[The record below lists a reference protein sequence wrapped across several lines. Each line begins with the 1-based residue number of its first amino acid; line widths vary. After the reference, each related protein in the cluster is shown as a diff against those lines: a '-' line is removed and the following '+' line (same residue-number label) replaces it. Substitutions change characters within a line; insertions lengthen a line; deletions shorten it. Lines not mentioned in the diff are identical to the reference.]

1 MSFQD
6 AVRTCLNKYGTFTGR
21 ARRSEFWFFWLFNVL
36 VQSASSILDAIVF
49 SEIQPITA
57 LTSLALLLPGLAV
70 AVRRL
75 HDNGRSGW
83 WILIGLVPL
92 VGWIVLLVWYLSRG
106 GDGPNRFGPDPRDA
120 SGPGWGAPPPP
131 SMPRSGGSPP
141 GGGGRPWPVSPPRAA
156 P

>member
-6 AVRTCLNKYGTFTGR
+6 AVRSCLAQYGTFTGR
-21 ARRSEFWFFWLFNVL
+21 ARRSEFWFFWLFHML
-36 VQSASSILDAIVF
+36 VQSAAAILDAVIF
-49 SEIQPITA
+49 GPWQPIAA
-57 LTSLALLLPGLAV
+57 LASLALLLPSLAV

-92 VGWIVLLVWYLSRG
+92 VGWILLFIWYVSRG
-106 GDGPNRFGPDPRDA
+106 EIGPNRFGPDPRGESLPDW
-120 SGPGWGAPPPP
+120 SPPPP
-131 SMPRSGGSPP
+131 PAGQPPAQP
-141 GGGGRPWPVSPPRAA
+141 GGAGRPWPVNPQRAA